1 MRGLKL
7 PQSFSKVCRAHV
19 GGISPTFSC
28 SADDALLFEQTSMK
42 GIVGGLRGRGGLTS
56 RL

>member
-1 MRGLKL
+1 MKGLKL

-19 GGISPTFSC
+19 GGILPTFSC

-56 RL
+56 ML